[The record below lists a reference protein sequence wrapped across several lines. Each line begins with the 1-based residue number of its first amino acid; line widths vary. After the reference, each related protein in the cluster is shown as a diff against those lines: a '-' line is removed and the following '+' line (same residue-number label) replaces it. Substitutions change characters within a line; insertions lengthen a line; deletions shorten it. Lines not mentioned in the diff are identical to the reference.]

1 MVKWIKEAWN
11 NVSQE
16 IIIKS
21 FEVCGITSSD
31 PDVISCTRKGEV
43 AESAR
48 DELMYPVQET
58 IPYMGE
64 DEDEDDDGNDE
75 IDDVDEIEIG
85 VI

>member
-1 MVKWIKEAWN
+1 M
-11 NVSQE
+11 
-16 IIIKS
+16 S

-58 IPYMGE
+58 IPYMG
-64 DEDEDDDGNDE
+64 
-75 IDDVDEIEIG
+75 
-85 VI
+85 